1 MKLDN
6 TIKNILSSE
15 EAETEYEELLSQSSI
30 LNTDELKHSRTA
42 ILGNNN
48 NSSFHIRR
56 VTKYAN
62 VIINQLMG
70 IKIQNFILKQVFF
83 SKQKIRQSLLF
94 QDLRKLVEK

>member
-15 EAETEYEELLSQSSI
+15 EAETEYEELLYQSSI
-30 LNTDELKHSRTA
+30 LNTDELKHSRNA
-42 ILGNNN
+42 ILGDNN

-62 VIINQLMG
+62 IIINQLMNNRDF
-70 IKIQNFILKQVFF
+70 KVKKSKVEFF
-83 SKQKIRQSLLF
+83 
-94 QDLRKLVEK
+94 

>member
-62 VIINQLMG
+62 IIINQLMSNRDF
-70 IKIQNFILKQVFF
+70 KVKKTKVEFF
-83 SKQKIRQSLLF
+83 
-94 QDLRKLVEK
+94 

>member
-15 EAETEYEELLSQSSI
+15 EAETEYEELLFQSSI
-30 LNTDELKHSRTA
+30 LNTDELKHSRNA

-62 VIINQLMG
+62 IIINQLLNNRDF
-70 IKIQNFILKQVFF
+70 KVKKTKVEFF
-83 SKQKIRQSLLF
+83 
-94 QDLRKLVEK
+94 

>member
-6 TIKNILSSE
+6 AIKNILSSE
-15 EAETEYEELLSQSSI
+15 EAETEYEELLFQSSI
-30 LNTDELKHSRTA
+30 LNTDELKHSRNA

-62 VIINQLMG
+62 IIINQLMNNRDF
-70 IKIQNFILKQVFF
+70 KVKKTKVEFF
-83 SKQKIRQSLLF
+83 
-94 QDLRKLVEK
+94 

>member
-15 EAETEYEELLSQSSI
+15 EAETEYEELLFQSSI
-30 LNTDELKHSRTA
+30 LNTDELKHSRNA

-56 VTKYAN
+56 ITKYAN
-62 VIINQLMG
+62 IIINQLMNNRDF
-70 IKIQNFILKQVFF
+70 KVKKTKVEFF
-83 SKQKIRQSLLF
+83 
-94 QDLRKLVEK
+94 

>member
-30 LNTDELKHSRTA
+30 LNTDELKHSRNI
-42 ILGNNN
+42 ILGDNN

-62 VIINQLMG
+62 IIINQLMNNRDF
-70 IKIQNFILKQVFF
+70 KVKKTKVEFF
-83 SKQKIRQSLLF
+83 
-94 QDLRKLVEK
+94 

>member
-15 EAETEYEELLSQSSI
+15 EAETEYEELLFQSSI
-30 LNTDELKHSRTA
+30 LNTDELKHSRNA
-42 ILGNNN
+42 ILGDNN

-62 VIINQLMG
+62 IIINQLMNNRDF
-70 IKIQNFILKQVFF
+70 KVKKTKVEFF
-83 SKQKIRQSLLF
+83 
-94 QDLRKLVEK
+94 

>member
-30 LNTDELKHSRTA
+30 LNTDELKYARTA
-42 ILGNNN
+42 ILGDNN

-56 VTKYAN
+56 ITKYAN
-62 VIINQLMG
+62 VIINQLMSNRDFKVKKAKV
-70 IKIQNFILKQVFF
+70 KIF
-83 SKQKIRQSLLF
+83 
-94 QDLRKLVEK
+94 

>member
-42 ILGNNN
+42 ILGDNI
-48 NSSFHIRR
+48 NSSFYSVRTI
-56 VTKYAN
+56 
-62 VIINQLMG
+62 
-70 IKIQNFILKQVFF
+70 
-83 SKQKIRQSLLF
+83 
-94 QDLRKLVEK
+94 

>member
-6 TIKNILSSE
+6 TIKNILSSK

-30 LNTDELKHSRTA
+30 LNTDELKHSRNA
-42 ILGNNN
+42 ILSDNH

-62 VIINQLMG
+62 IIINQLMNNRDF
-70 IKIQNFILKQVFF
+70 KVKKTKVEFF
-83 SKQKIRQSLLF
+83 
-94 QDLRKLVEK
+94 

>member
-30 LNTDELKHSRTA
+30 LNTDELKHSRNA
-42 ILGNNN
+42 ILGDNN

-56 VTKYAN
+56 ITKYTN
-62 VIINQLMG
+62 IIINQVMNNRDF
-70 IKIQNFILKQVFF
+70 KVKKTKVEFF
-83 SKQKIRQSLLF
+83 
-94 QDLRKLVEK
+94 